1 MKWFLTSSL
10 LIPNTEKINPA
21 NGFLDALKH
30 CVPNPCKAVFVCSD
44 PVHHEK
50 TERFAKSIQA
60 AFLSAG
66 FDFSKFSILDS
77 KNQEDAADLV
87 SGAELII
94 LAGGHVPTQNR
105 FFAQVGLK
113 NLLQSFGGVLIGISA
128 GSMNCAEVV
137 YAHPDLAGE
146 AIDAAYQKYLP
157 GLALTKKMILPH
169 YQMIKHDMLDG
180 LRVMEDIAYPDSRGK
195 AFYTLV
201 DGSYLYLDN
210 GIEKICGE
218 AYLITDGELS
228 QISSLGN
235 TVVV

>member
-10 LIPNTEKINPA
+10 LIPNTEEINPA

-30 CVPNPCKAVFVCSD
+30 CVPNPCKA
-44 PVHHEK
+44 
-50 TERFAKSIQA
+50 
-60 AFLSAG
+60 
-66 FDFSKFSILDS
+66 
-77 KNQEDAADLV
+77 DLV

-94 LAGGHVPTQNR
+94 LAGGHVSTQNR